1 MPVEDQTELFER
13 TSYLL
18 RKKVGKQ
25 PAIRLDPL
33 DTTVPPYPSNR
44 SSALSS
50 IAESSRSFSASRSQS
65 RISFRTPRELELP
78 KVAHQQ
84 LQPEKPLPHA
94 PRRSPKEY
102 IRDWWQSPGLLSAR
116 SAAFLAGVQGIVETY
131 LNTHG
136 HERPTYQTGLIE
148 RLGGTMDDNNL
159 EAQKEKTRQL
169 PLALWRK
176 LVTASCVAGMLT
188 VVVLLITLVSVEH
201 LGKGRASH
209 FLMGGSGAIIIFG
222 ALAMIATRRPLTEV
236 LIMGVLGVLICQCV
250 MDDFRH
256 VGAG

>member
-1 MPVEDQTELFER
+1 MPVEDQTGVFER
-13 TSYLL
+13 TSQLL
-18 RKKVGKQ
+18 RKKSGKQ

-116 SAAFLAGVQGIVETY
+116 SAAFLAGVQGIVEIY
-131 LNTHG
+131 LNAHG
-136 HERPTYQTGLIE
+136 PEHPSCQTDGIKRP
-148 RLGGTMDDNNL
+148 GGAIDDDNL
-159 EAQKEKTRQL
+159 EAQKEKTQQL
-169 PLALWRK
+169 PLTLWRK
-176 LVTASCVAGMLT
+176 LVTAACVAGMLT
-188 VVVLLITLVSVEH
+188 VIVLLITLGSVEH
-201 LGKGRASH
+201 LGKERASH
-209 FLMGGSGAIIIFG
+209 FLMAGSGTIILLG
-222 ALAMIATRRPLTEV
+222 ALAMFATRRPLTEV

-256 VGAG
+256 VETG